1 MKFVVIIILALIA
14 IIALV
19 VVMMTL
25 EEDAIYREGIE
36 DANRKRQKNNSDKR
50 RHGSN

>member
-1 MKFVVIIILALIA
+1 MKFVVIIILALVA

-36 DANRKRQKNNSDKR
+36 HANRKRQENNLNQG
-50 RHGSN
+50 RHGGN

>member
-1 MKFVVIIILALIA
+1 MKFVIIIILSLIA

-25 EEDAIYREGIE
+25 EEDAIYREGLK
-36 DANRKRQKNNSDKR
+36 DANRKRQENNINKG
-50 RHGSN
+50 RHGSD

>member
-1 MKFVVIIILALIA
+1 MKFVIIIILSLIA

-36 DANRKRQKNNSDKR
+36 NANRKRQKNNLNQR
-50 RHGSN
+50 RHGSD